1 MDSDLQ
7 ALRTYYTIIEILKQ
21 APGMNMVKRHGA
33 LQLTYFVWDEDTIKG
48 IGKIRS
54 MFQKPKPS

>member
-21 APGMNMVKRHGA
+21 APGMNTVKRHGA
-33 LQLTYFVWDEDTIKG
+33 LQLIYFV
-48 IGKIRS
+48 
-54 MFQKPKPS
+54 